1 MQDEKKR
8 LSNALVL
15 SFILIALPWLV
26 KVAEISFSVSFARF
40 GVLPL
45 KTAGLP
51 GILFSP
57 LIHGDLAHLSA
68 NSAPLFLL
76 AAALFYFYRK
86 YSFQILATSWLLTGV
101 FVWLFARGN
110 SYHIGASGVVY
121 ALATFHFVSG
131 IIRREPRLM
140 AFSLLVT
147 FLYGSLV
154 WGIFPEFFPEKNI
167 SWESHLMGIVTGL
180 ILAYAFRNNGPQAK
194 RYEWPEDEDD
204 DAGDELPWNQPEQT
218 EKVRGEN
225 EQQSGSTTRETTS

>member
-26 KVAEISFSVSFARF
+26 KVAELSFSVSFARF
-40 GVLPL
+40 GILPL
-45 KTAGLP
+45 KAEGLP

-57 LIHGDLAHLSA
+57 LLHGDLAHLGA

-76 AAALFYFYRK
+76 AAALFYYYRR
-86 YSFQILATSWLLTGV
+86 YAWQMLGFAWLLTGV

-194 RYEWPEDEDD
+194 KYEWPEDDD
-204 DAGDELPWNQPEQT
+204 DENGDELPWNQPEQT
-218 EKVRGEN
+218 EKAPGGNVPEN
-225 EQQSGSTTRETTS
+225 NPSTRNTIP